1 MQQPVFEQILCTAAQ
16 GVFSKCIKMVLG
28 SATKG
33 HFHLANLPE
42 LRMEPS
48 LSPGTDSRLIYQG
61 VQLL

>member
-1 MQQPVFEQILCTAAQ
+1 MGRSNRSVLEQILCTAAQ
-16 GVFSKCIKMVLG
+16 GVFSNCIKMVLG

-48 LSPGTDSRLIYQG
+48 ASPLAQIVD
-61 VQLL
+61 